1 MRRFSSFST
10 SGQGCVAKKGVRKIL
25 VSNIST
31 KHIDKVKTEH
41 MHFLRC
47 SEEDL
52 SDLVSSRGLVPAG
65 KWVRKKWLTELSGVL
80 GDKGG

>member
-1 MRRFSSFST
+1 M
-10 SGQGCVAKKGVRKIL
+10 

-80 GDKGG
+80 RDKGGLDEKKKSEQVYFKLTLVLYLEN